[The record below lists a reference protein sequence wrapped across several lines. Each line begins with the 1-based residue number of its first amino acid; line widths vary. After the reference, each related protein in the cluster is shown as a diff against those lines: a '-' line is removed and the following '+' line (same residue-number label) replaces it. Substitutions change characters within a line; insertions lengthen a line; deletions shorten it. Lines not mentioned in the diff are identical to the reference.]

1 MSITFELWVEEFD
14 GNMTQFGRFHD
25 YEEAQDAGMNAIN
38 RYRTIRNWHVT
49 VQGQRP
55 VAATEPIPGSLERW
69 HEFHER
75 VAV

>member
-14 GNMTQFGRFHD
+14 GTLSQFGRFDD
-25 YEEAQDAGMNAIN
+25 YEEGQDAGVTVIN

-55 VAATEPIPGSLERW
+55 QASSEPIPGSLERW
-69 HEFHER
+69 DEFNER